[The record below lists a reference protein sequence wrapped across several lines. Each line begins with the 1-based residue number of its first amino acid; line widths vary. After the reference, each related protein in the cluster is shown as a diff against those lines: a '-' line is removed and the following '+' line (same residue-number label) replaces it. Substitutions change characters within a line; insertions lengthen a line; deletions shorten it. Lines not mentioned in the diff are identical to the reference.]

1 MYEVLMDLPLFQGV
15 SHTKISELIEKI
27 RFNFLKYLN
36 NEKFISANDSC
47 QQLRFL
53 ISGKARIEIFNMN
66 RRIRVLETISGPN
79 VIGAEY
85 LFGKTTA
92 YPYNV
97 YAEPEA
103 GILQIEKSDYLKI
116 IKSDSVFLFNM
127 LNYLSRNSQTPM
139 EAVLSLTSGSIAE
152 RLAFWIT
159 SLTYRNATDIVIHS
173 KHKDMYTMLGIQRSS
188 FINTLSE
195 LKEKGY
201 LDFDNSEIRITD
213 RDKMFELMN
222 SNKYKGG
229 FSRSRLC
236 IFQIFC
242 WL

>member
-1 MYEVLMDLPLFQGV
+1 MYEILMDLPLFQGV
-15 SHTKISELIEKI
+15 SHSRISELIEKI
-27 RFNFLKYLN
+27 KFNFLKYLN

-47 QQLRFL
+47 QQLKFL
-53 ISGKARIEIFNMN
+53 ISGKARIEITN
-66 RRIRVLETISGPN
+66 RNNRIRVSETISAPN

-97 YAEPEA
+97 YAAPDA
-103 GILQIEKSDYLKI
+103 GILQIEKADYLKI
-116 IKSDSVFLFNM
+116 LKSDSVFLFNM

-159 SLTYRNATDIVIHS
+159 SLTYRGATDIAIHS

-188 FINTLSE
+188 FMNTLNE
-195 LKEKGY
+195 LKEQNF
-201 LDFDNSEIRITD
+201 LDFDNANIYISD
-213 RDKMFELMN
+213 RERMYELMN
-222 SNKYKGG
+222 TYK
-229 FSRSRLC
+229 
-236 IFQIFC
+236 
-242 WL
+242 

>member
-1 MYEVLMDLPLFQGV
+1 MSSMYEVLMDLPLFQGV

-195 LKEKGY
+195 LKEKATSTLTTQRY
-201 LDFDNSEIRITD
+201 ASPTATKCLN
-213 RDKMFELMN
+213 
-222 SNKYKGG
+222 
-229 FSRSRLC
+229 
-236 IFQIFC
+236 
-242 WL
+242 

>member
-1 MYEVLMDLPLFQGV
+1 MNSMYEILMDLPLFQGV
-15 SHTKISELIEKI
+15 SHSRISELIEKI
-27 RFNFLKYLN
+27 KFNFLKYLN

-47 QQLRFL
+47 QQLKFL
-53 ISGKARIEIFNMN
+53 ISGKARIEIYN
-66 RRIRVLETISGPN
+66 RNNRIRVSETISEPN

-97 YAEPEA
+97 YAAPDA
-103 GILQIEKSDYLKI
+103 GILQIEKADYLKI
-116 IKSDSVFLFNM
+116 LKSDSVFLFNM

-159 SLTYRNATDIVIHS
+159 SLTYRGATDITIHS

-188 FINTLSE
+188 FMNTLSE
-195 LKEKGY
+195 LKEQNY
-201 LDFDNSEIRITD
+201 LDFDNANIYIAD
-213 RDKMFELMN
+213 RDRMFELMN
-222 SNKYKGG
+222 TNK
-229 FSRSRLC
+229 
-236 IFQIFC
+236 
-242 WL
+242 

>member
-1 MYEVLMDLPLFQGV
+1 
-15 SHTKISELIEKI
+15 
-27 RFNFLKYLN
+27 
-36 NEKFISANDSC
+36 
-47 QQLRFL
+47 
-53 ISGKARIEIFNMN
+53 
-66 RRIRVLETISGPN
+66 
-79 VIGAEY
+79 
-85 LFGKTTA
+85 
-92 YPYNV
+92 
-97 YAEPEA
+97 
-103 GILQIEKSDYLKI
+103 
-116 IKSDSVFLFNM
+116 M

-201 LDFDNSEIRITD
+201 LDFDNSEIHITD

-222 SNKYKGG
+222 SNK
-229 FSRSRLC
+229 
-236 IFQIFC
+236 
-242 WL
+242 

>member
-1 MYEVLMDLPLFQGV
+1 MSSMYEVLMDLPLFQGV

-173 KHKDMYTMLGIQRSS
+173 KHMDMYTMLGIQRSS

-222 SNKYKGG
+222 SNK
-229 FSRSRLC
+229 
-236 IFQIFC
+236 
-242 WL
+242 

>member
-103 GILQIEKSDYLKI
+103 ES
-116 IKSDSVFLFNM
+116 
-127 LNYLSRNSQTPM
+127 
-139 EAVLSLTSGSIAE
+139 
-152 RLAFWIT
+152 
-159 SLTYRNATDIVIHS
+159 
-173 KHKDMYTMLGIQRSS
+173 
-188 FINTLSE
+188 
-195 LKEKGY
+195 
-201 LDFDNSEIRITD
+201 
-213 RDKMFELMN
+213 
-222 SNKYKGG
+222 
-229 FSRSRLC
+229 SRLKSPT
-236 IFQIFC
+236 I
-242 WL
+242 